1 MFFFSAPVSESE
13 TDKEMPVIKRKSS
26 VKRQDGPVKKSK
38 SEEKKQSMS
47 DDDDEVNVSQATL
60 TAIL

>member
-1 MFFFSAPVSESE
+1 
-13 TDKEMPVIKRKSS
+13 MPVIKRKSS

-38 SEEKKQSMS
+38 TEEKKQSMS